1 MIPFFHSSNYYR
13 KEHVFW
19 HGIRSLIIFLASNY
33 LTGSQTRSPGL
44 NIDQF
49 FFGDVSGLNQR
60 LTVPVD
66 GGQGIVVV
74 GDKNKL
80 VDKAKN

>member
-1 MIPFFHSSNYYR
+1 MGVINYYR

-49 FFGDVSGLNQR
+49 FFLKYYGNWSLTEAYSLPVGLRKWFVDR
-60 LTVPVD
+60 LMKQLD
-66 GGQGIVVV
+66 
-74 GDKNKL
+74 L
-80 VDKAKN
+80 VK